1 MYQKEQLL
9 MRKRVSWFALL
20 LFVLSCAHADQLY
33 VRNRPFKGATNRTE
47 GKLWVELKPLVEALG
62 LTVQGDDQS
71 GYWVSRDPAA
81 TAPGPGKVFVEGTEI
96 ECSSGPPICVPL
108 DTVAPLLGAR
118 VVVNQDMGTTDVSL
132 APAKNAVPA
141 GSPLLSAPY
150 NLVEYNYPEEQF
162 AKDIQPALNQA
173 KEEFKNVQ
181 FVLCNLHGPA
191 AALMKVKPTKD
202 KSYPEVVLV
211 DGQGNV
217 LFSLRGNH
225 VIANGL
231 IKQLRKHVKR

>member
-1 MYQKEQLL
+1 MKKPLL
-9 MRKRVSWFALL
+9 LLLLL
-20 LFVLSCAHADQLY
+20 LFVLTCAHADQLY
-33 VRNRPFKGATNRTE
+33 VRNRPFKGTVNRSD
-47 GKLWVELKPLVEALG
+47 GKLWVELKPLMEALG
-62 LTVQGDDQS
+62 LALQGDEQV

-81 TAPGPGKVFVEGTEI
+81 VAPGAGKVSVEGTEI
-96 ECSSGPPICVPL
+96 ECSSSLPICVPL
-108 DTVAPLLGAR
+108 DSVAPLLGAR
-118 VVVNQDMGTTDVSL
+118 VVVNKDMGTTDVSL
-132 APAKNAVPA
+132 APAKGFVTA
-141 GSPLLSAPY
+141 GSQLLSAPY
-150 NLVEYNYPEEQF
+150 NLVEYNYPEEQV

-181 FVLCNLHGPA
+181 FVLCNLNGPA

-225 VIANGL
+225 VIAGGL
-231 IKQLRKHVKR
+231 IKELRKHVKR

>member
-1 MYQKEQLL
+1 MKKLL
-9 MRKRVSWFALL
+9 WLVLFLLFALP
-20 LFVLSCAHADQLY
+20 CAQADQLY
-33 VRNRPFKGATNRTE
+33 VRNRLFKGAIQRTD
-47 GKLWVELKPLVEALG
+47 GKLWVELKPLVEGLG
-62 LTVQGDDQS
+62 LPLQGDDQS
-71 GYWVSRDPAA
+71 GYWVSRNPAA
-81 TAPGPGKVFVEGTEI
+81 TAPGAGKVWVEGTEI

-108 DTVAPLLGAR
+108 ETVASLLGAR
-118 VVVNQDMGTTDVSL
+118 VVVNKDLDTTDVSL

-141 GSPLLSAPY
+141 GSQLLSAPY
-150 NLVEYNYPEEQF
+150 NLVEYNYPEEQV

-181 FVLCNLHGPA
+181 FVLCNLRGPA

-225 VIANGL
+225 VIAGGL
-231 IKQLRKHVKR
+231 IKEMRKHVKR